1 MKSVVKCYLV
11 AKCGAGSAGPDG
23 APVMLGVSTC
33 ECLIDAR
40 FDIALGLA
48 ANCGQL

>member
-1 MKSVVKCYLV
+1 VSDGGPG
-11 AKCGAGSAGPDG
+11 GAGTNRT
-23 APVMLGVSTC
+23 PVVFGVSTC

-48 ANCGQL
+48 ANGG